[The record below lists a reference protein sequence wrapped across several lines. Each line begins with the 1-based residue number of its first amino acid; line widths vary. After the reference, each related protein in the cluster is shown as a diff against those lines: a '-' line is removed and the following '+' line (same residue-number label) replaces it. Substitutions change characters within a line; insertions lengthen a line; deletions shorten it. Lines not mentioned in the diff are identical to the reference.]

1 MENRFLRYLCCCA
14 LIALSNVQLF
24 STTLEVNPEPLI
36 FVHVPKTGG
45 QTVMALVDPHFKIRD
60 ICPAYFYYNMD
71 TQPKESLQNYKL
83 LRGHFFYAQVS
94 HVQGKKI
101 TFLRDPLKRTLS
113 EHRFW
118 LRYDRGP
125 QPNALIRFHF
135 LPPGDPLYVMS
146 NHQCLFLSSFD
157 PRDPTVTI
165 QQHLESAKANLA
177 NDFWFVGITED
188 LDNGMRTLYSM
199 LGWGMPGPIPRKNA
213 TRPTNE
219 TFSDELL
226 EEIRQRNWADIEL
239 YEFAKQLYTTRFA
252 KRTVKTGSTT
262 R

>member
-1 MENRFLRYLCCCA
+1 MKIRFLRRLCCCA
-14 LIALSNVQLF
+14 LIALSSTQLL
-24 STTLEVNPEPLI
+24 SISPQNKQNPLI

-45 QTVMALVDPHFKIRD
+45 QTVIALVDPHFDIHD
-60 ICPAYFYYNMD
+60 ICPAYFYYSMD
-71 TQPKESLQNYKL
+71 SLPKTSLQYYKL
-83 LRGHFFYAQVS
+83 LRGHFFYAQVR

-101 TFLRDPLKRTLS
+101 TILRDPLKRAHS

-118 LRYDRGP
+118 LRYNNGP
-125 QPNALIRFHF
+125 QPNALMRLHF
-135 LPPGDPLYVMS
+135 LPEGDPLYVMS

-157 PRDPTVTI
+157 PRDPTITI

-199 LGWGMPGPIPRKNA
+199 LGWGEPGPIPRKNA

-219 TFSDELL
+219 TFSDALL
-226 EEIRQRNWADIEL
+226 DEIRQRNWADIEL
-239 YEFAKQLYTTRFA
+239 YEFAKQLYTTRFVKSKA
-252 KRTVKTGSTT
+252 KTDSVQM
-262 R
+262 

>member
-1 MENRFLRYLCCCA
+1 
-14 LIALSNVQLF
+14 
-24 STTLEVNPEPLI
+24 
-36 FVHVPKTGG
+36 
-45 QTVMALVDPHFKIRD
+45 
-60 ICPAYFYYNMD
+60 MD
-71 TQPKESLQNYKL
+71 NQPKESLQNYKL
-83 LRGHFFYAQVS
+83 LRGHFFYAQVR
-94 HVQGKKI
+94 HLQGKKI
-101 TFLRDPLKRTLS
+101 TFLREPLKRTLS

-118 LRYDRGP
+118 LRYNCGP
-125 QPNALIRFHF
+125 HPNVLIRFHF

-188 LDNGMRTLYSM
+188 LDDGMRTLYSM
-199 LGWGMPGPIPRKNA
+199 LGWSKPGPIPRKNA
-213 TRPTNE
+213 TQPTKE
-219 TFSDELL
+219 VFSNELL

-252 KRTVKTGSTT
+252 KRAVKTGSTSK
-262 R
+262 